1 MPGVTHFIK
10 VRVQS
15 MNIRRVLQIWFVLV
29 LVAML
34 AATGWA
40 SAVQPVWQWTGLL
53 QHPNHAW
60 TIATLLDAYFGFAAF
75 YIWVLFKEPKV
86 LPRVLWFIAIM
97 ALGNMAMA
105 VYVLKELRYM
115 HSDDDLSRLLVRRNG

>member
-1 MPGVTHFIK
+1 
-10 VRVQS
+10 
-15 MNIRRVLQIWFVLV
+15 MNTRRMLQIWFVLV
-29 LVAML
+29 LAIML
-34 AATGWA
+34 AVTGWA

-75 YIWVLFKEPKV
+75 YIWVLFKEAKA
-86 LPRVLWFIAIM
+86 LSRVVWFVAIM

-105 VYVLKELRYM
+105 VYVLKELRYL
-115 HSDDDLSRLLVRRNG
+115 HQDDDLARLLVRRNG